1 MKIKLA
7 QALLCVIGIF
17 LVSACAE
24 LKETGRV
31 IGHGTR
37 DITTSI
43 GHASRDAAKS
53 ISESAKKVI
62 DDANNSD

>member
-1 MKIKLA
+1 MKTKLT
-7 QALLCVIGIF
+7 QAVLCVVGIF

-24 LKETGRV
+24 LKETGKV

-53 ISESAKKVI
+53 ISESTKKVI
-62 DDANNSD
+62 DDANSSE